1 MLISVKLFVRN
12 LKARENNASSKIL
25 SEKLILEKRFHNF
38 GYDRKEKKK
47 LTGPAA
53 GGDEHETGTFE
64 LG

>member
-12 LKARENNASSKIL
+12 LKTRENNASGEIY
-25 SEKLILEKRFHNF
+25 SEKAISGKRFHNF

-47 LTGPAA
+47 LTGPTA